1 MNQFS
6 GLFTLCQRLL
16 YGSAIATLTVGSLLA
31 PASSS
36 SLQATSSENSKTPK
50 NSTQSLENSPKAL
63 VDEVWQ
69 LVNTEYVDKD
79 FNRVDWLEKRK
90 ELLSRDYA
98 NPKQAYKAIREA
110 LQELDDPYTRFL
122 EPEEFAMLTSQTS
135 GEFSGVGLRIALDK
149 RTSDLVVI
157 EPIKNSPAMKAGVKS
172 GDRIL
177 RINGKPTALMGL
189 EEASKELEGETGTK
203 VDLQLSQQGKGV
215 YDVTLTRVEMEVPS
229 VSYTLNKENQI
240 NVGYIKIDEFSSHA
254 AEQVKQ
260 AIEELS
266 KKQVSG
272 YVLDLRGNPGGLMF
286 ASIDIARMLM
296 EKGEIVHTIDRRG
309 GDRKFSANGTALT
322 NLPMVVL
329 VDNGSASASEIL
341 AGALKE
347 NKRATVVG
355 TTTYGKGLV
364 QSVHSLADGSGL
376 AVTIARYYPPSGT
389 DIDRKGIKPD
399 VYLDLTMEQ
408 ELRLKNDPSLM
419 GTNADPHYER
429 AITILRTRNVSQ
441 NQPLPQQMTI
451 R

>member
-6 GLFTLCQRLL
+6 GLFTKSQKTSPSKSGVFLPLCQRLL

-36 SLQATSSENSKTPK
+36 SLKATSSDSKTPK
-50 NSTQSLENSPKAL
+50 NQANTLENSPK
-63 VDEVWQ
+63 VVIDEVWQ
-69 LVNTEYVDKD
+69 LVNTEYVDRD
-79 FNRVDWLEKRK
+79 FNRVDWLEKRQ
-90 ELLSRDYA
+90 ELLSREYT
-98 NPKQAYKAIREA
+98 NRKQAYRAIKEA
-110 LQELDDPYTRFL
+110 LKELDDPYTRFL
-122 EPEEFAMLTSQTS
+122 EPEEFEMLTSQTS

-149 RTSDLVVI
+149 RTSDLIVI

-189 EEASKELEGETGTK
+189 EEASKELEGETGTE

-229 VSYTLNKENQI
+229 VTYTLNKEQQM

-260 AIEELS
+260 AIEELG

-309 GDRKFSANGTALT
+309 GDRKFTANGTALT
-322 NLPMVVL
+322 NLPLVVL

-341 AGALKE
+341 TGALKE
-347 NKRATVVG
+347 NKRATVMV
-355 TTTYGKGLV
+355 K
-364 QSVHSLADGSGL
+364 D
-376 AVTIARYYPPSGT
+376 
-389 DIDRKGIKPD
+389 
-399 VYLDLTMEQ
+399 
-408 ELRLKNDPSLM
+408 
-419 GTNADPHYER
+419 
-429 AITILRTRNVSQ
+429 
-441 NQPLPQQMTI
+441 
-451 R
+451 